1 MVAIA
6 LRRGYLADVLV
17 LIKARI
23 AAWTLFTVVAGFV
36 LGAQPGTQEVL
47 LPLILGTALVIAGAN
62 ALNQV
67 AEVDVDARMRRTRNR
82 PLPAG
87 RMAVGPVATV
97 AGLAGATG
105 VALLAVAV
113 NGLTAALAALTLVSY
128 VFFYTPLK
136 RRSTVA
142 TLVGAVPGAL
152 PIAGGWAAARGQ
164 IDATAVVLFLILF
177 LWQMPHF
184 LALSWLYRE
193 DYAQAGLRMMAGSD
207 PNGRLTFAHATVY
220 AAALIP
226 ITLLPTM
233 MGLAGKAYFWG
244 ALILTLAYGWAAL
257 TTAIWPSTARARRL
271 FLWSIGYLPVLL
283 TLMMVDTGV

>member
-6 LRRGYLADVLV
+6 LRRGYLADVMT

-23 AAWTLFTVVAGFV
+23 AAWILFTVAAGFV
-36 LGAQPGTQEVL
+36 LGALPGTQEVL
-47 LPLILGTALVIAGAN
+47 LPLILGTALVVAGAN

-87 RMAVGPVATV
+87 RMAVGPVATA

-105 VALLAVAV
+105 TALLAVAV

-193 DYAQAGLRMMAGSD
+193 DYAQAGLRMLAGSD
-207 PNGRLTFAHATVY
+207 PTGRLTFAHATVY

-226 ITLLPTM
+226 VTLLPTM
-233 MGLAGKAYFWG
+233 MGVAGQAYFWG
-244 ALILTLAYGWAAL
+244 ALILTVAYAWAAL
-257 TTAIWPSTARARRL
+257 MTAIWTSTTRARRL
-271 FLWSIGYLPVLL
+271 FLWSLGYLPALL
-283 TLMMVDTGV
+283 TLMMVDTAV

>member
-6 LRRGYLADVLV
+6 LRRGYLADVMT

-23 AAWTLFTVVAGFV
+23 AAWILFTVAAGFV
-36 LGAQPGTQEVL
+36 LGALPGTQEVL
-47 LPLILGTALVIAGAN
+47 LPLILGTALVVAGAN

-87 RMAVGPVATV
+87 RMAVGPVAT
-97 AGLAGATG
+97 AAALAGATG
-105 VALLAVAV
+105 IALLAVAV

-128 VFFYTPLK
+128 VFLYTPLK
-136 RRSTVA
+136 RKSTVA
-142 TLVGAVPGAL
+142 TLVGAIPGAL

-193 DYAQAGLRMMAGSD
+193 DYAQAGLRMLAGSD
-207 PNGRLTFAHATVY
+207 PTGRLTFAHATVY

-226 ITLLPTM
+226 VTLLPTM
-233 MGLAGKAYFWG
+233 MGVAGQAYFWG
-244 ALILTLAYGWAAL
+244 ALILTVAYAWAAL
-257 TTAIWPSTARARRL
+257 MTAIWPSTTRARRL
-271 FLWSIGYLPVLL
+271 FLWSIGYLPALL
-283 TLMMVDTGV
+283 TLMMVDTAV